1 MFQDGGGRFSQFA
14 LRTAGAPAAVAGEV
28 RRAVGEVLKTVPI
41 SRMTTLSDQVDA
53 SLKTEWLMARLSST
67 FGTAGAFLAALG
79 IYGLMAFTMARR
91 SREIAL
97 RMALGATRRDAV
109 LLVMKSGAGL
119 AVTGVMIGVPL
130 AIYGTKVAASLVHV
144 SGGRAA
150 AFALS
155 AAVMAAVALAAAYV
169 PARRAARVEPMQV
182 LREE

>member
-1 MFQDGGGRFSQFA
+1 MN
-14 LRTAGAPAAVAGEV
+14 
-28 RRAVGEVLKTVPI
+28 
-41 SRMTTLSDQVDA
+41 
-53 SLKTEWLMARLSST
+53 RLSST

-169 PARRAARVEPMQV
+169 PARRAARVEPMVV